1 MGNFSGTVGID
12 ILETQRMF
20 KECSKLS
27 PDWVKGADLSEVLG
41 ILLAILKIIKR
52 THEISLIICATINVI
67 CVINLYLFFLMKY
80 SEKMQIII
88 TLGVLVKK
96 LCFFFLQRCILQF
109 IGFNYR
115 YMYKF

>member
-12 ILETQRMF
+12 FLETQRMF
-20 KECSKLS
+20 KECSELS

-67 CVINLYLFFLMKY
+67 ILCVINFYLFFFMKY
-80 SEKMQIII
+80 SEKIQIII
-88 TLGVLVKK
+88 GVLVKK
-96 LCFFFLQRCILQF
+96 NMLFFLQRCILQF
-109 IGFNYR
+109 IGFI
-115 YMYKF
+115 